1 MFVFGKFDMLS
12 FLETPALRFALLPY
26 YQCNVAAQAKEMKK
40 KLVDLQ
46 NWTRINNFSGLM
58 DFWKKSWDGKEKEKW
73 KILYV
78 ANLGS
83 EIIHY
88 HCVGS

>member
-1 MFVFGKFDMLS
+1 MFVFGKFGMLS

-46 NWTRINNFSGLM
+46 N
-58 DFWKKSWDGKEKEKW
+58 
-73 KILYV
+73 
-78 ANLGS
+78 
-83 EIIHY
+83 
-88 HCVGS
+88 